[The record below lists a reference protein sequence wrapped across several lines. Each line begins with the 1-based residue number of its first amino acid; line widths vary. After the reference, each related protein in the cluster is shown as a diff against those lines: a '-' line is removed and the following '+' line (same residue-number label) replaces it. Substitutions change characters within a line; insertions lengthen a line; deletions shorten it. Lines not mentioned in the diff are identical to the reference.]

1 MWRHVILFYF
11 LFRNAFILPQL
22 EGKFASVNALSLSHL
37 TFSIRNTDM
46 EMSLDCGFMWLMWS
60 NTDSYT
66 VGRQVNCAGF
76 QHCTCELC
84 GFIA

>member
-1 MWRHVILFYF
+1 M
-11 LFRNAFILPQL
+11 FILPQL

-66 VGRQVNCAGF
+66 VGRQVRVYSITRVYCAG
-76 QHCTCELC
+76 L
-84 GFIA
+84 